1 VLQHAARHHGGMPAS
16 RPDENSASALSARSA
31 LLRTEAHFGDRLIRC
46 YAQRPANLDAMLSP
60 MLDRGGDALALVCGT
75 HRISYREL
83 NEAGRRTATGL
94 AQAGLRG
101 GERLA
106 LYTGNCVEFVIA
118 ALAAWRLGAIV
129 VPINTRNSRD
139 ELAYML
145 GQCKAAM
152 LIYEREFAARVPD
165 TDALPDLRHCYAT
178 GGTAGPHAAFESLL
192 LHAGDTPAAQ
202 PGEED
207 TAVILYTSGTT
218 GHPKGAML
226 THLNLVHSVLHFR
239 QAMGL
244 GAQERS
250 LLAVPISHVTG
261 LVAILLP
268 MLHLGGTVVMLR
280 EFKAPDFLALA
291 ANEHI
296 THTLVVPAIYN
307 LLLRHPDFGNYDL
320 SSWRVGG
327 FGGAPMPEPTIT
339 ELAARLPNL
348 TPVNAYGATE
358 TTSPT
363 TCMPLGL
370 QAANLDS
377 VGQVL
382 PCADVRVMDDSGVE
396 VAAGTA
402 GELWIGGP
410 MVVPGYWD
418 NPEATKREFIAGYWK
433 SGDIGSI
440 DAQGF
445 VRVFDRKKDMINR
458 GGYKVYSAEVES
470 VLVAHPDVLE
480 AALIGVP
487 DPVLGEKTH
496 AHVVA
501 RGNVDAEA
509 IRRHVAAALADY
521 KIPDF
526 VSLREEPLPRNP
538 NGKVL
543 KRLLRA

>member
-1 VLQHAARHHGGMPAS
+1 MPSPSASNPAS
-16 RPDENSASALSARSA
+16 AFSESTPP
-31 LLRTEAHFGDRLIRC
+31 LRIEAHFGDRLIRC
-46 YAQRPANLDAMLSP
+46 YAQRPANLAALLAP
-60 MLDRGGDALALVCGT
+60 MLRAGGESIALACGT
-75 HRISYREL
+75 RRVSYREL
-83 NEAGRRTATGL
+83 DEASRRTAAGL
-94 AQAGLRG
+94 QQAGLRA

-106 LYTGNCVEFVIA
+106 LYTGNCAEFVIA
-118 ALAAWRLGAIV
+118 ALAGWHLGAIV

-139 ELAYML
+139 ELAFML

-152 LIYEREFAARVPD
+152 LICESEFAARVPD
-165 TDALPDLRHCYAT
+165 TAALPELRHCYVIGAGTT
-178 GGTAGPHAAFESLL
+178 GSHAAFDTLL
-192 LHAGDTPAAQ
+192 QQSGDAPAAQ
-202 PGEED
+202 PGEEE

-218 GHPKGAML
+218 GRPKGAML
-226 THLNLVHSVLHFR
+226 THLNLVHSVLHFK
-239 QAMGL
+239 QAMAL
-244 GAQERS
+244 GARERS

-280 EFKAPDFLALA
+280 EFKAPEFLALA
-291 ANEHI
+291 ARERV

-307 LLLRHPDFGNYDL
+307 LLLRHPDFGNHDL
-320 SSWRVGG
+320 SAWRIGG

-339 ELAARLPNL
+339 ELAGRLPGL

-358 TTSPT
+358 TTSPA

-382 PCADVRVMDDSGVE
+382 PCADVRVMNDAGQE
-396 VAAGTA
+396 VAPGEA

-418 NPEATKREFIAGYWK
+418 NPEATKREFIAGFWK
-433 SGDIGSI
+433 SGDIGAI
-440 DAQGF
+440 DARGF

-470 VLVAHPDVLE
+470 VLVAHPEVLE

-487 DPVLGEKTH
+487 DPVLGEKSH
-496 AHVVA
+496 AHVVT
-501 RGNVDAEA
+501 RGGIDAEA
-509 IRRHVAAALADY
+509 IRRHVAATLADY

-526 VSLREEPLPRNP
+526 VSLREESLPRNP